1 VPLVRREK
9 RTSALPRLSLDSS
22 LSAESR
28 VRGPRSRSRYDDAV
42 AAGTDAARHAGT
54 LYRKA
59 LAWLRHPV
67 RKVEAEAH
75 HLHEVEREGE
85 SGETPFIA
93 ILGIVFFLLPIVL
106 LVLGLAFGAYYL
118 AR

>member
-1 VPLVRREK
+1 
-9 RTSALPRLSLDSS
+9 
-22 LSAESR
+22 
-28 VRGPRSRSRYDDAV
+28 V
-42 AAGTDAARHAGT
+42 AAVRDAARHAGT

-59 LAWLRHPV
+59 LAWLRRPV
-67 RKVEAEAH
+67 REVKAEVH

-93 ILGIVFFLLPIVL
+93 ILGIVIFLLPIVL
-106 LVLGLAFGAYYL
+106 LVLGLAFAAYLL

>member
-1 VPLVRREK
+1 M
-9 RTSALPRLSLDSS
+9 
-22 LSAESR
+22 
-28 VRGPRSRSRYDDAV
+28 
-42 AAGTDAARHAGT
+42 AAGRDAARHAGT

-59 LAWLRHPV
+59 LAWLRWPV
-67 RKVEAEAH
+67 REVAAEAH

-93 ILGIVFFLLPIVL
+93 ILGLIIFLLPIFV
-106 LVLGLAFGAYYL
+106 LVLGIAVAAYYL